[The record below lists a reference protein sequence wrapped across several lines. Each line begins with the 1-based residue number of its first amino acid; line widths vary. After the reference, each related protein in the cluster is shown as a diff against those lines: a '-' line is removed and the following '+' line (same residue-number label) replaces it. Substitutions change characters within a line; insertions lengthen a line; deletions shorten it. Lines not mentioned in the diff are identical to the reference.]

1 MAIRST
7 ATSHVGMVRKLNEDS
22 LAERSDIGVWAVADG
37 MGGHEAGEIAS
48 QMVTDFIKKLERK
61 DNFDEMLEA
70 VTDCLQ
76 AANHKLLMQ
85 AEGYNSQRTPGSTVV
100 ALIINRNQGAVVWA
114 GDSRIYRRRDQRLTQ
129 LTRDHSHVQD
139 LVEQH
144 MITPEEAE
152 THPMANVIT
161 RAVGIEEPLDFETRL
176 MDVQPDD
183 QFILC
188 SDGLTRLASNQE
200 IEETLASR
208 DAHEIVQSLLH
219 KALVRGAPD
228 NVTIIL
234 VQNET
239 GDPNHSGEEEITR
252 DQPAVTQADDTANDL
267 SSDSAEIQV
276 SRDHSVFQGD
286 EERFGNAPDFMP
298 DDTH

>member
-252 DQPAVTQADDTANDL
+252 DQPAVTQADDTAGDL
-267 SSDSAEIQV
+267 SSDSAEIEV
-276 SRDHSVFQGD
+276 TREHNAFPGD
-286 EERFGNAPDFMP
+286 EERFGDAPDFRP
-298 DDTH
+298 DDTR